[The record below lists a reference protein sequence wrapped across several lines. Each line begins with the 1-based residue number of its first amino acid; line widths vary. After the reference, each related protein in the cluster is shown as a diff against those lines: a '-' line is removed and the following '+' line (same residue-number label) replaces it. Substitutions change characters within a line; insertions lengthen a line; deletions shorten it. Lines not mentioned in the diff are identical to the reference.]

1 MAKLLAK
8 NKNFV
13 RFFLLILAV
22 LGGGA
27 QLFAADKY
35 PAHAIEF
42 IVPFGP
48 GGGAD
53 QLARKS
59 GKLLESFL
67 KVPIPVINV
76 PGATGG
82 TGITKLLIAENDGYS
97 MAVYIADTQAL
108 LVTSDPNWSIIRG
121 LDDITPVARMVS
133 APSFLFVKQD
143 SRFKTWADFEKEAKA
158 RVGGLRIATVGLGS
172 VDDMTLNYL
181 ESKGIYVTQVPY
193 PKPSERY
200 VSVLGGHVDALYE
213 QAGDVA
219 AFLQNKQ
226 IRPIIVFGNKR
237 FPAFKDVP
245 SSKELGYD
253 IGLPQFRAVVV
264 KAGTDPKI
272 IRTLSDAFKKVAA
285 TAEYKAFLKEQ
296 YASEDSH
303 LDAYQTKVFLKA
315 ELETM
320 KKLGAK
326 KPADGK

>member
-1 MAKLLAK
+1 MAKLAVK
-8 NKNFV
+8 NKIFIRLFFV
-13 RFFLLILAV
+13 VLAA
-22 LGGGA
+22 LSNSGTSLA
-27 QLFAADKY
+27 RDKY
-35 PAHAIEF
+35 PARAVEF

-59 GKLLESFL
+59 GKLLENFL

-82 TGITKLLIAENDGYS
+82 TGITKLLIAQADGYS

-108 LVTSDPNWSIIRG
+108 LVSSDSNWSIIRS
-121 LDDITPVARMVS
+121 LDDITPVARMMS
-133 APSFLFVKQD
+133 QPSFLFVKQD
-143 SRFKTWADFEKEAKA
+143 SRFKTWADFEKDAKA
-158 RVGGLRIATVGLGS
+158 HIGGLRVATVGLGS
-172 VDDMTLNYL
+172 VDDMTLTYL
-181 ESKGIYVTQVPY
+181 ESKDIYVTQVPY

-200 VSVLGGHVDALYE
+200 VSVLEGHVDALYE

-219 AFLQNKQ
+219 AFLENKQ

-237 FPAFKDVP
+237 FPAFKNVP

-264 KAGTDPKI
+264 KAGTDPRI
-272 IRTLSDAFKKVAA
+272 IRILSDAFKKVAA
-285 TAEYKAFLKEQ
+285 TAEYKVFLKEQ

-303 LDAYQTKVFLKA
+303 LDAYQTNLFLRG

-320 KKLGAK
+320 KKLWAK
-326 KPADGK
+326 KKQ

>member
-1 MAKLLAK
+1 MAKLPAK

-13 RFFLLILAV
+13 RLFFVLLAAFSN
-22 LGGGA
+22 GGP
-27 QLFAADKY
+27 LFAQDKY
-35 PAHAIEF
+35 PARAIEF

-59 GKLLESFL
+59 GKLLENIL

-82 TGITKLLIAENDGYS
+82 TGITKLLIAPADGYS

-108 LVTSDPNWSIIRG
+108 LVTSDPNWSIIRS

-143 SRFKTWADFEKEAKA
+143 SRFKNWADFEKEAKA
-158 RVGGLRIATVGLGS
+158 RAGGLRVATVGLGS
-172 VDDMTLNYL
+172 VDDMTLAYL
-181 ESKGIYVTQVPY
+181 GSKGIHVTQVPY
-193 PKPSERY
+193 PKPNERY

-219 AFLQNKQ
+219 TFLQNKQ
-226 IRPIIVFGNKR
+226 IRPIVVFGNKR

-245 SSKELGYD
+245 NSKELGYD
-253 IGLPQFRAVVV
+253 IGLPQFRTVVV

-272 IRTLSDAFKKVAA
+272 IRTLSDTFKKVAA
-285 TAEYKAFLKEQ
+285 TNEYKTFLKDQ
-296 YASEDSH
+296 YAGEDSF
-303 LDAYQTKVFLKA
+303 LDADQTKLFLKQ

-320 KKLGAK
+320 KKLGAEK
-326 KPADGK
+326 KK